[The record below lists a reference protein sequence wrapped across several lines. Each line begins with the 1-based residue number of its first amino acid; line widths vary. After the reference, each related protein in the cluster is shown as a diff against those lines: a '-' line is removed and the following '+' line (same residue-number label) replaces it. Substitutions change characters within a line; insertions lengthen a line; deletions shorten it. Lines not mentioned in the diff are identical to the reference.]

1 MNGASAGFGLT
12 VEEKK
17 SLQSSKLAFP
27 NFVQAMR
34 DQVLLEKPSYSY
46 NEIQKE
52 LSKAWKHM
60 SRDEKLIWANAE
72 LDCPQPSTSK
82 RVTYPKRSASLPVP
96 PKSAYSLFSQCARK
110 QLLLEFPDLTAKD
123 IPGVCSELWKNLPS
137 SERALWQADAEN
149 DRLRYQRE
157 LSLLQ
162 QNSSPGSAT
171 LPTSEAMNE
180 TSSSGA
186 TIDERMKVGR
196 KNKSPK
202 NEVPQVAPAKSL
214 KKPSASS
221 SSTFPENA
229 YGDFFTQSDGLRI
242 NLNEGAEENNDLLPG
257 DNTSLKISSHD
268 SFFEDHLTYDTTLFV
283 DSDPFQTDIDLFSGI
298 ASPAPPHRHLDSKH
312 FLHEDLSLFGH
323 DCISNFI

>member
-1 MNGASAGFGLT
+1 MINLFLPLSPLLT
-12 VEEKK
+12 SS
-17 SLQSSKLAFP
+17 SLFSSP
-27 NFVQAMR
+27 
-34 DQVLLEKPSYSY
+34 
-46 NEIQKE
+46 
-52 LSKAWKHM
+52 
-60 SRDEKLIWANAE
+60 LI
-72 LDCPQPSTSK
+72 S
-82 RVTYPKRSASLPVP
+82 SLVR
-96 PKSAYSLFSQCARK
+96 SAYSLFSQCARK

-171 LPTSEAMNE
+171 IPTSEAMNE
-180 TSSSGA
+180 TSSTSSGA

-214 KKPSASS
+214 KKQPSASSS

-229 YGDFFTQSDGLRI
+229 YGDFFTHSDGLRI
-242 NLNEGAEENNDLLPG
+242 NLNEGAEESNDLLPG
-257 DNTSLKISSHD
+257 DNNSLKISSHD